1 MCIRKVVI
9 LIAFERSVCLSISCY
24 YMRFFYVCVSL
35 SLFVLVYVYFCVSLF
50 IYSVARGYA
59 FTIIG
64 FPIAAKQRR
73 TSW

>member
-9 LIAFERSVCLSISCY
+9 LIAFEHSVCISISCY
-24 YMRFFYVCVSL
+24 YVRFFYVCVSL

-59 FTIIG
+59 CTIIG
-64 FPIAAKQRR
+64 FPIAAKQQR